1 MTSDAQADNARL
13 RAQVADLRETRGWTY
28 RAIATELTISPATAW
43 RYHEAWIR
51 ELRQGSTEL
60 QQRAEAALRE
70 QHEMLRTERERL
82 EMERD
87 AAVEVLTARHLTVS
101 NSGVVVTDENGDVLE
116 DDGPVLAA
124 LDRLTRIRGDLV
136 KLADH
141 EAKLLGLYSATKMQ
155 TDVQVSYTVGGG
167 IDPELL
173 K

>member
-1 MTSDAQADNARL
+1 MAGDPQADNARL
-13 RAQVADLRETRGWTY
+13 RAQVADLRDQGLTY
-28 RAIATELTISPATAW
+28 RAIGARLTISPASAW

-51 ELRQGSTEL
+51 ELRRGDPDL
-60 QQRAEAALRE
+60 QQRAADALRE
-70 QHEMLRTERERL
+70 QHEMLRQERERL
-82 EMERD
+82 DMERS
-87 AAVEVLTARHLTVS
+87 AAIEVLTARHLTVS
-101 NSGVVVTDENGDVLE
+101 NSGAIVYDENGEALE

-167 IDPELL
+167 VDPSLL